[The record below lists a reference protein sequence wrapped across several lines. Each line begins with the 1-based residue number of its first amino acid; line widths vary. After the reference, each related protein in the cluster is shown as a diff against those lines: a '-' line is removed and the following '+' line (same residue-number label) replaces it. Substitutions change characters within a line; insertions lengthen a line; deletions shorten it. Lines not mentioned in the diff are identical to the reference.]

1 MPGEPRVSVIL
12 PSYNG
17 APVLARHLP
26 AVVRQA
32 RDLPGGA
39 EVLVVDD
46 ASPLFREETAAAV
59 AAAGPPARLVP
70 RANWGGFSATCNA
83 GAAVARGHLL
93 LFLNIDMHPGDGML
107 ETLVARLEGDPGLF
121 GVTPVIENR
130 AGGFPESSTRARWR
144 RGGFDL
150 VFPGRRGIP
159 APGPGE
165 TRGLAYGCGG
175 ALLCRAD
182 RFRAIGG
189 FAEIFGPFYWED
201 ADLGWQALR
210 EGWLTLEIGDTRAYH
225 DHQATI
231 GAHFSPAEVRAT
243 YERNRLFFT
252 WVHGAGTGALLE
264 HVAWLPVRWLAALL
278 RGGPAARGIPAA
290 LRRLP
295 EAFALRR
302 GRAGTLPA
310 ARRLLRAVRRSG
322 AAGWAPPL
330 AGSPSIV

>member
-17 APVLARHLP
+17 APVLVRHLP
-26 AVVRQA
+26 TVVREA
-32 RDLPGGA
+32 RNVPGEA

-59 AAAGPPARLVP
+59 AAAGPPARLI
-70 RANWGGFSATCNA
+70 RKDTWGGFSSTCNA
-83 GAAVARGHLL
+83 GAAAARGRFL
-93 LFLNIDMHPGDGML
+93 LFLNTDMEPGEGMI
-107 ETLVARLEGDPGLF
+107 ETLVARLEGDPDLF
-121 GVTPVIENR
+121 AVTPVVENR
-130 AGGFPESSTRARWR
+130 AQGFPESSTRARWR

-150 VFPGRRGIP
+150 VFPGRLGVP

-165 TRGLAYGCGG
+165 ERPVAYGCGG

-210 EGWLTLEIGDTRAYH
+210 EGWTTREIGDARALH

-231 GAHFSPAEVRAT
+231 GAHFSTAEVRAI
-243 YERNRLFFT
+243 YERNRMFFT
-252 WVHGAGTGALLE
+252 WVHGAGAGALLE
-264 HVAWLPVRWLAALL
+264 HLAWLPARWLAAILR
-278 RGGPAARGIPAA
+278 RGGAARGIPAA

-302 GRAGTLPA
+302 RRARTLPA

-330 AGSPSIV
+330 AGPGSIV

>member
-17 APVLARHLP
+17 APVLVRHLP
-26 AVVRQA
+26 SVVQQA

-59 AAAGPPARLVP
+59 AAAGPPARLV
-70 RANWGGFSATCNA
+70 RKTTWSGFSATCNA
-83 GAAVARGHLL
+83 GAAAARGHLL
-93 LFLNIDMHPGDGML
+93 LFFNIDMHPAEGML
-107 ETLVARLEGDPGLF
+107 ETLAGRLEEDPGLF

-130 AGGFPESSTRARWR
+130 AQGFPESSTRARWR

-150 VFPGRRGIP
+150 VFPGRQGVP

-165 TRGLAYGCGG
+165 ERALAYGCGG

-189 FAEIFGPFYWED
+189 FAELFGPFYWED

-210 EGWLTLEIGDTRAYH
+210 EGWTTLEVGDARAVH

-231 GAHFSPAEVRAT
+231 GVHFSPAEVRAT

-252 WVHGAGTGALLE
+252 WVHGAGAGPLLE
-264 HVAWLPVRWLAALL
+264 HVAWLPARWLAALF
-278 RGGPAARGIPAA
+278 RGGAAVRGIPAA

-302 GRAGTLPA
+302 QRAATLPV

-322 AAGWAPPL
+322 DAGWAPPL
-330 AGSPSIV
+330 AGPASIV